1 MRAGQ
6 TALILLLVAT
16 GAVCATGCGP
26 PQPYVRYDGGQFGR
40 KPKPVDDMEVLRA
53 GPPPAPARYQD
64 LGTVVVTCPSQ
75 MAPVAFGG
83 AASVGGCNYQWAV
96 RQACERAAEAG
107 ADGIHSIDTATSG
120 SGATVSLRA
129 SAFVRLPNRVTAATA
144 TSAQPKKPEPTVQ
157 DRLRQL
163 EELKKEELIT
173 PEEYQK
179 KRAEIL
185 EEI

>member
-6 TALILLLVAT
+6 TALILLLAAT
-16 GAVCATGCGP
+16 GGVCATGCGP
-26 PQPYVRYDGGQFGR
+26 PQPYVRYDGNQFGR

-64 LGTVVVTCPSQ
+64 LGTVVVTCPSE
-75 MAPVAFGG
+75 MAPTPFGG
-83 AASVGGCNYQWAV
+83 ATSVGGCNYQWAV
-96 RQACERAAEAG
+96 RTACARAAEAG
-107 ADGIHSIDTATSG
+107 GDGIHSIDTATSG

-129 SAFVRLPNRVTAATA
+129 SVFVRLPSRVTTAAA
-144 TSAQPKKPEPTVQ
+144 APPQPTKAAPTVQ
-157 DRLRQL
+157 ERLRQL
-163 EELKKEELIT
+163 EALKKEELIT

>member
-1 MRAGQ
+1 
-6 TALILLLVAT
+6 
-16 GAVCATGCGP
+16 
-26 PQPYVRYDGGQFGR
+26 
-40 KPKPVDDMEVLRA
+40 MEVLRA

-64 LGTVVVTCPSQ
+64 LGTVVVTCPSE
-75 MAPVAFGG
+75 MAQTFGG

-96 RQACERAAEAG
+96 RQACERAAQAG

-129 SAFVRLPNRVTAATA
+129 SVFVRLPSRVTSAAA
-144 TSAQPKKPEPTVQ
+144 APPQPTKAAPTVQ
-157 DRLRQL
+157 ERLRQL
-163 EELKKEELIT
+163 EALKKEELIT

>member
-6 TALILLLVAT
+6 TALILVLAAT
-16 GAVCATGCGP
+16 GGLCATGCGP
-26 PQPYVRYDGGQFGR
+26 PQPYVRYDGNHFGR
-40 KPKPVDDMEVLRA
+40 KAKPVDDMEVLRA

-64 LGTVVVTCPSQ
+64 LGTVEVTCPSQ
-75 MAPVAFGG
+75 MAQTFGG
-83 AASVGGCNYQWAV
+83 AASVGGCNYHWAV
-96 RQACERAAEAG
+96 RRACERAAEAG
-107 ADGIHSIDTATSG
+107 ADGIHSIDSAASG

-129 SAFVRLPNRVTAATA
+129 SVFVRLPRRVAAATP
-144 TSAQPKKPEPTVQ
+144 TPPQPKKAEPTVQ
-157 DRLRQL
+157 ERLRQL